1 MVRSAVK
8 PQEIWIRKREIRE
21 DGLYLICR
29 VRWDIQEDTYTD
41 EESGETVT
49 EYTYQEEEVAIKSEY
64 EGGSPVTPATV
75 DTEDKLQ
82 KFVRDNASRIIEKA
96 QTKAKQRAL
105 V

>member
-8 PQEIWIRKREIRE
+8 PNPIWIRKREMRE

-29 VRWDIQEDTYTD
+29 ARWDIQEGNFTD
-41 EESGETVT
+41 EEGETVT

-64 EGGSPVTPATV
+64 EGNSPTTPATV
-75 DTEDKLQ
+75 DTEDKLW
-82 KFVRDNASRIIEKA
+82 KFVRDNTDKIIRKA
-96 QTKAKQRAL
+96 YTKAKQRAL